1 MVRIAAATETR
12 GTMPGVKDHKGLLVV
27 LLLAVLFGGCTT
39 DVLVAEYRSLP
50 GYWDSKE
57 PVTFQLP
64 KLDSLGTY
72 NVFIN
77 LRNTNDYPF
86 NNIFLIATME
96 FPHGKT
102 VVDTLEYRMAYP
114 DGSWMGE
121 GIGSVKDNKLWYK
134 EGVRFF
140 EKGAYTLRIEQ
151 AVRNNGQVDG
161 VKELEG
167 IAEVGYSIERA
178 NP

>member
-1 MVRIAAATETR
+1 MRRAKER
-12 GTMPGVKDHKGLLVV
+12 S
-27 LLLAVLFGGCTT
+27 LLAALVLFGLIAGCSSE
-39 DVLVAEYRSLP
+39 VVRAEYRSLP
-50 GYWDSKE
+50 GSWPE
-57 PVTFQLP
+57 EQEVQFELP
-64 KLDSLGTY
+64 ELDSLRTY
-72 NVFIN
+72 NLFIN

-86 NNIFLIATME
+86 NNIFLITTME

-114 DGSWMGE
+114 DGSWMGT
-121 GIGSVKDNKLWYK
+121 GLGSVKDNKLWYK

-140 EKGAYTLRIEQ
+140 EEGNYKLRIKQ
-151 AVRNNGQVDG
+151 AVRNNGEVGG
-161 VKELEG
+161 VKELRG